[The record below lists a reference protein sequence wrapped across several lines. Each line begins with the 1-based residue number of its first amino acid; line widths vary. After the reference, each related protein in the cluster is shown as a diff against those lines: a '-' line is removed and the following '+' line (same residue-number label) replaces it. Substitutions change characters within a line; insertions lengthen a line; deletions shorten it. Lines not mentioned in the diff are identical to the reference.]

1 MSGGLTSMLKDGF
14 PVTIAKLS
22 TPRVA
27 FPRIL
32 KSFGSF
38 NLTVESSGTGI
49 VNTVSDKDAY
59 VAVRLLGPC
68 VTTPEPVVSSAA
80 GTLHRLAAAATIM
93 ALAVAPT
100 LRMGW

>member
-1 MSGGLTSMLKDGF
+1 MLKDGF

-22 TPRVA
+22 TPGMA
-27 FPRIL
+27 FPMIL

-38 NLTVESSGTGI
+38 NLTVESSGAGI
-49 VNTVSDKDAY
+49 VNAVSASDAY
-59 VAVRLLGPC
+59 VAVRLLGVC
-68 VTTPEPVVSSAA
+68 VTIPEPVVSSAS
-80 GTLHRLAAAATIM
+80 GTFHRFAAAATIM